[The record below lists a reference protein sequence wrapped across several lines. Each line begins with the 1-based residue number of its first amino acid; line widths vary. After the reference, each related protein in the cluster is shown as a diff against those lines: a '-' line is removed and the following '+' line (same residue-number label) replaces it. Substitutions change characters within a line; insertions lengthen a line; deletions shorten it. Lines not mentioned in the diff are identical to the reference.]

1 MRLKDEIKQEKFKSE
16 NHKAIVN
23 LIFTNNWLIGEF
35 TKYLKP
41 FGISTPQYN
50 VLRIL
55 RGQHP
60 KPIQVNF
67 IIERML
73 DKMSNASRLVE
84 KLRRKGFV
92 ERRVNKSDKRAVDIV
107 ITQNGLDLLGVLNKS
122 ENSLEDTKTLIEEEA
137 KEFNTMLD
145 KFR

>member
-1 MRLKDEIKQEKFKSE
+1 
-16 NHKAIVN
+16 
-23 LIFTNNWLIGEF
+23 
-35 TKYLKP
+35 
-41 FGISTPQYN
+41 
-50 VLRIL
+50 
-55 RGQHP
+55 
-60 KPIQVNF
+60 
-67 IIERML
+67 ML